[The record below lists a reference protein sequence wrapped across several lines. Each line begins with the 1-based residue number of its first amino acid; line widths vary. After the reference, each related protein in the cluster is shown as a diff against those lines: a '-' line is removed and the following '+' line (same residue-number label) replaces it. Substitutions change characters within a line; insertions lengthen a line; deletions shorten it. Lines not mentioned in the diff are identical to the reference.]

1 LFTDSGS
8 RIVGDIPSEQEA
20 VAGGQAMTT
29 DQRTFIEESH
39 FLIGLKRD
47 QVDSLPW
54 AIAKVDRQGVITYG
68 NREMCKIVGV
78 DSLEGRNISDL
89 YNGNDLATVRQHLES
104 RFTGRVADEYCVE
117 LTRPTDGLRIPV
129 RCSSMPETDQ
139 RGQVVGVISYVRD
152 LLAEDVSEKVHNAI
166 GELRGC
172 RQILEALIQQCQ
184 RVVPFDFF
192 YVTLYS
198 ADGEHSRLLYLYP
211 NDILPRPAIRWRE
224 MTGITKALRNK
235 EALNIPDLQEFL
247 QRPEWRQYSDD
258 PDTRKVLAAGLR
270 SSVSHP
276 VMAGNRLVARVG
288 FGRKKGKGA
297 FSREDQQGLER
308 LPLDAAVTMALHY
321 KEVGE
326 LDFALKLIRR
336 IALAS
341 ESANSVA
348 EILIKEIA
356 SHYEWENVSI
366 FQPDEQEGCL
376 WMVKQE
382 AQNESALLPPDFQH
396 PLDKGVTGH
405 VYQTREPLIIGDV
418 QAPKFKHLYVA
429 PATRATFRSE
439 LCIPIIVAGRVYW
452 LLNVEDL
459 RRNAFAREEQEALQS
474 ILQEVAVV
482 LELTSRTRVF
492 SELLKCNKDAVI
504 QTDFR
509 GIIQQTNPATEE
521 LLGYRDIEMKG
532 TPFFAYFKDK
542 EQGQQVHE
550 AKYVPNDEVYLV
562 HKDGSEVKLLLSG
575 TSLPKEIGLKVYVCN
590 DLSTRKHME
599 TLEILRHM
607 YNEIATQIKTPLSL
621 AFTWLRKLRKFET
634 QPEATDILMK
644 TVKQLNKVDL
654 TYERLLFYERHKT
667 IAPVEKCVFGLPF
680 LLEKIKQDI
689 PDSEASQIDVTV
701 QPDVPLVRAD
711 LGQLWFCIESI
722 LAYLGRFVPE
732 DRKVSV
738 SISAQSGGAVVA
750 ISGYAPPVTGSAISD
765 YAKKGWA
772 IHAIT
777 EMALGEEMIRSFIE
791 KNHAGKFRKQ
801 RVEDDLMEYVIE
813 LPGA

>member
-1 LFTDSGS
+1 
-8 RIVGDIPSEQEA
+8 
-20 VAGGQAMTT
+20 MTT
-29 DQRTFIEESH
+29 DRKTSIEEAH
-39 FLIGLKRD
+39 FLIGLKRE

-54 AIAKVDRQGVITYG
+54 AVAKADRQGVFTYG
-68 NREMCKIVGV
+68 NREMCDIAGV
-78 DSLEGRNISDL
+78 DSIEGRNVSDL
-89 YNGNDLATVRQHLES
+89 FKGNDLATVRRHLES
-104 RFTGRVADEYCVE
+104 RFTGGVADEYRVE
-117 LTRPTDGLRIPV
+117 LTRPADGFRIPV
-129 RCSSMPETDQ
+129 LCSAMPETDQ
-139 RGQVVGVISYVRD
+139 RGQVVGGIAWVRD
-152 LLAEDVSEKVHNAI
+152 LLTEDVSESVHKAI
-166 GELRGC
+166 EELRGC
-172 RQILEALIQQCQ
+172 RQILEALARQCQ
-184 RVVPFDFF
+184 RVVPFDVFG
-192 YVTLYS
+192 VTLYS
-198 ADGEHSRLLYLYP
+198 ADGAHNRGLYLYP
-211 NDILPRPAIRWRE
+211 DDILPRPTVRWRE
-224 MTGITKALRNK
+224 MTGITKELIEHK
-235 EALNIPDLQEFL
+235 EVLNIPDLPEFL
-247 QRPEWRQYSDD
+247 QRPEWRQYLDD
-258 PDTRKVLAAGLR
+258 PDTQEILAAGLR
-270 SSVSHP
+270 SIISHP
-276 VMAGNRLVARVG
+276 VMAGNRLAARVG
-288 FGRKKGKGA
+288 LGRKREKGA
-297 FSREDQQGLER
+297 FSKDDQQRLER
-308 LPLDAAVTMALHY
+308 VPLDAAVTMALHY
-321 KEVGE
+321 QEVGE
-326 LDFALKLIRR
+326 LDFALKLIPR

-356 SHYEWENVSI
+356 SHYKWENVSI
-366 FQPDEQEGCL
+366 FQPDEQEGYL

-382 AQNESALLPPDFQH
+382 AQNESARLPANFQH

-405 VYQTREPLIIGDV
+405 VYRTREPLVIGDV

-459 RRNAFAREEQEALQS
+459 RRNAFAQEEQEALQS

-482 LELTSRTRVF
+482 LELTSRTQVF

-521 LLGYRDIEMKG
+521 LLGYRDVEMKG
-532 TPFFAYFKDK
+532 TPFVAYFKDK
-542 EQGQQVHE
+542 EQGQRVHE

-562 HKDGSEVKLLLSG
+562 HKDGSEVSLLLSG

-590 DLSTRKHME
+590 DLSTRKRMD

-621 AFTWLRKLRKFET
+621 AFTWLERLQKFET
-634 QPEATDILMK
+634 QPETADILRK

-667 IAPVEKCVFGLPF
+667 IDPVEKCVFEIPF
-680 LLEKIKQDI
+680 LLEKIKQDM
-689 PDSEASQIDVTV
+689 PDSEASQIDVMV

-722 LAYLGRFVPE
+722 LGYLIRFVPE

-738 SISAQSGGAVVA
+738 SISAHSGGAVLV

-765 YAKKGWA
+765 YAKTRWA

-791 KNHAGKFRKQ
+791 KNHAGKFRKR
-801 RVEDDLMEYVIE
+801 RVGDDLMEYVLE
-813 LPGA
+813 LPRA